1 MARKDAVMNKS
12 FKEVSAYFDKQ
23 NPQNN
28 LKVINDAEKGIYTDK
43 SAPALKSMQD
53 LLNDKYKTIEQYK
66 NGGLSFIDNYFPHI
80 WKDPEKAGIEFA
92 KIYGKKPLEGSKSFL
107 KQRKIP
113 TTQEGLDAYSGHDP
127 DGNVFDLAQRRDD
140 TRSNMYAETAAE
152 NWNQDRYLNKFAIR
166 TLNPDRVAEFY
177 ADVFDLAPVNRPS
190 AMPSHHLSDGR
201 ITLQIMPWAI
211 EMFEGMAIKRPGPD
225 HIGFRVESIEAL
237 KADVAKSEGANQYL
251 AVPQLGGGK
260 EAEVRRSMLA
270 RSATG
275 KYQLCDPDGT
285 WIDVT
290 DE

>member
-1 MARKDAVMNKS
+1 MSAQINHMAISSPIYPFVGRFYEAVFGLKCSIHRPYHGVVYSDGYAGINI
-12 FKEVSAYFDKQ
+12 
-23 NPQNN
+23 NP
-28 LKVINDAEKGIYTDK
+28 KRDGY
-43 SAPALKSMQD
+43 
-53 LLNDKYKTIEQYK
+53 Y
-66 NGGLSFIDNYFPHI
+66 GGLDHFGFAVDDVEAVLARM
-80 WKDPEKAGIEFA
+80 KDKWSGANIVKRPSTRPFA
-92 KIYGKKPLEGSKSFL
+92 
-107 KQRKIP
+107 
-113 TTQEGLDAYSGHDP
+113 AYSGHDP

-152 NWNQDRYLNKFAIR
+152 NWNHDRYLNKFAIR